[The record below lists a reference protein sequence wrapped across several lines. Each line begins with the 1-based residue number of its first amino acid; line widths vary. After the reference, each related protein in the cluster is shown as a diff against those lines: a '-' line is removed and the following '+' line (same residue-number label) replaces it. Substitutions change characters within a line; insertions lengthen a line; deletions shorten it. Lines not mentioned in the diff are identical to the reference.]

1 MHTML
6 KTENNGMADW
16 WSRLIKTGT
25 LLAEVVNREEI
36 EIRFTPY
43 KEAHVQG

>member
-1 MHTML
+1 MVWL
-6 KTENNGMADW
+6 ISGVD
-16 WSRLIKTGT
+16 WSRHEL
-25 LLAEVVNREEI
+25 LLAEVVYREEI